1 MKAVMRFTG
10 TLLIAFISVLSFAQS
25 DTTATATPT
34 KRNATIP
41 FEFWVGDR
49 QLPSGDY
56 SIEAIDGPD
65 VLLFR
70 TKDGKK
76 EEQVFLTPAINPVP
90 KSNPKLVF
98 VIHEGKSTLA
108 EVWGTDH
115 KRILTTRYGVFP
127 QKGDTTRE
135 VAMQ

>member
-1 MKAVMRFTG
+1 MKTFVKFSGAM
-10 TLLIAFISVLSFAQS
+10 LIVFMSLLSFAQS
-25 DTTATATPT
+25 DATATATPT
-34 KRNATIP
+34 KRTATIP

-56 SIEAIDGPD
+56 TIEMVDGPD

-70 TKDGKK
+70 TKDGKN